1 MDMGLSGKSVFVAAA
16 SKGLG
21 RASALEFA
29 KEGANVTI
37 ASRSLEQLKEA
48 SEEIYAATGNR
59 VRMVKMDVL
68 SQADIRQAIRTAAE
82 ANGGKLDVVVT
93 NAGGPRSGFF
103 ADMEDEDWAKG
114 FELTLLSTI
123 RLIREA
129 LPFLRSAGGGRIVNL
144 ASSSIKQPIDGL
156 ILSSVFR
163 AGVQALT
170 KSLAA
175 ELADDH
181 ILINT
186 VAPGRIATD
195 RIIELDRKRAEEQQC
210 TFEEV
215 QAEAMRQIPLGR
227 MGTPEEFA
235 RIVVFYGS
243 FANTY
248 VTGQSLLVD
257 GGMVK
262 AL

>member
-1 MDMGLSGKSVFVAAA
+1 MELGLTGKSVFVAAA

-21 RASALEFA
+21 KACALEFA
-29 KEGANVTI
+29 KEGAHVMI
-37 ASRSLEQLKEA
+37 ASRSLEQLEQA
-48 SEEIYAATGNR
+48 REEIVAATGKQVNI
-59 VRMVKMDVL
+59 VRMDVR
-68 SQADIRQAIRTAAE
+68 SKEDIHQAIRTAVE
-82 ANGGKLDVVVT
+82 AHGGLDVLVT

-103 ADMEDEDWAKG
+103 TDMEDSDWAEG
-114 FELTLLSTI
+114 FELSLLSTI
-123 RLIREA
+123 RFIREA
-129 LPFLRSAGGGRIVNL
+129 LPFLRAEGGGRIVNL
-144 ASSSIKQPIDGL
+144 ASSSIKQPIEGL

-163 AGVQALT
+163 SGIQSLT
-170 KSLAA
+170 KSLAS
-175 ELADDH
+175 ELANDQ

-195 RIIELDRKRAEEQQC
+195 RLIELDRKRAEERQC
-210 TFEEV
+210 TMEEV
-215 QAEAMRQIPLGR
+215 QAEAIGQIPLGR

-235 RIVVFYGS
+235 KIVTFYGS